1 MYNMCVCVRA
11 CVCVC
16 VCAYIYAHTHT
27 HTLCV
32 CVCVCVC
39 VREVLHNDR
48 QMHARTN
55 KHVRTC
61 TQIHTSC
68 VRIKMT
74 SFWCCT
80 LASGDCIT
88 VSTVYTCVC
97 ACVCAWM
104 CVCVCVC
111 VCVCT
116 GVCTKAKGDM
126 LYNIHWCTQYYEMQ
140 IFTCRY
146 DVISLHVH
154 VHSRARARSRN
165 AHAGMS
171 TLTWPVSFSL
181 RPDDLG
187 E

>member
-1 MYNMCVCVRA
+1 
-11 CVCVC
+11 
-16 VCAYIYAHTHT
+16 
-27 HTLCV
+27 V

-55 KHVRTC
+55 IHVPTC

-111 VCVCT
+111 VCVQACVRRRREICYTTYT
-116 GVCTKAKGDM
+116 GVHNTMKCRSLRVDM
-126 LYNIHWCTQYYEMQ
+126 MSYLCMFMCI
-140 IFTCRY
+140 
-146 DVISLHVH
+146 HVH
-154 VHSRARARSRN
+154 VRAHVTRTPA
-165 AHAGMS
+165 
-171 TLTWPVSFSL
+171 
-181 RPDDLG
+181 
-187 E
+187 